1 MAAQIGTPNAYAILS
16 ANPCRIGTYG
26 VRMTQCIDKIVLS
39 WVWCVWYNE
48 RMKDNEIMGDAMD
61 EYRAHQE
68 QEAQEASSP
77 LPKGWEN
84 APLSAQVAWMVHG
97 MYGEHDE
104 FDSLKAE
111 LKGEI

>member
-1 MAAQIGTPNAYAILS
+1 LGGGQISPKPPQTKDLELNISQITP
-16 ANPCRIGTYG
+16 
-26 VRMTQCIDKIVLS
+26 CIPGPG
-39 WVWCVWYNE
+39 WYNVS
-48 RMKDNEIMGDAMD
+48 MKDNEIMGDAMD

-84 APLSAQVAWMVHG
+84 APLSAQVAWLVHG
-97 MYGEHDE
+97 QYGEHDE